1 MHFDNPTD
9 KKTDQNE
16 LLSKCEEAHKRIES
30 VNSSK
35 EGVGITDVGITD
47 LGIIDHDQA
56 IPRTFFKNER
66 SQKDY
71 SEELRCR
78 ILDDF
83 GGLGGVRKIVDRPPA
98 LVGSEMTIMTLD
110 AARGDSKGPPVGL
123 GRLQGGCKI
132 QV

>member
-56 IPRTFFKNER
+56 IPRTFF
-66 SQKDY
+66 
-71 SEELRCR
+71 
-78 ILDDF
+78 
-83 GGLGGVRKIVDRPPA
+83 
-98 LVGSEMTIMTLD
+98 
-110 AARGDSKGPPVGL
+110 
-123 GRLQGGCKI
+123 
-132 QV
+132 